1 MIQSIL
7 HYYETTKMK
16 FQLSSRQEVILRL
29 DEEIGRLQKKY
40 DFKILNMWSEEDRMR
55 FYQLNKKLKDITQS
69 QQ

>member
-1 MIQSIL
+1 
-7 HYYETTKMK
+7 MK